1 MVCGIKIKHGYR
13 GKLIFVSTDWLYNI
27 GIDSGNSVVLDMLS
41 RKGFMDGGWILK
53 HADREKVNVAK
64 LQIELISLSYSLNT

>member
-1 MVCGIKIKHGYR
+1 VVCGIEIKHGYK
-13 GKLIFVSTDWLYNI
+13 GKLIFVPIDWLYNF
-27 GIDSGNSVVLDMLS
+27 GIDSGNSVVLGMLP
-41 RKGFMDGGWILK
+41 RKGFMDGSWILK